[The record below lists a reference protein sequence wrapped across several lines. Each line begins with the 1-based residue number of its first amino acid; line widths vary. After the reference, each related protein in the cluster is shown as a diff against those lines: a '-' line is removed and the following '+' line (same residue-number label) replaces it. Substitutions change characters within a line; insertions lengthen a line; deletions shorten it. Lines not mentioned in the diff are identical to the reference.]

1 MNLAVAARLRFI
13 DCMLE
18 QYGTINRVV
27 LTDYFGLSV
36 PQVSLDIKAYMEAA
50 PANMVYDKTLRAYK
64 RTPEFKRVF
73 P

>member
-1 MNLAVAARLRFI
+1 MNLAIAARLRFI
-13 DCMLE
+13 DCMLQ
-18 QYGTINRVV
+18 QYGTVNRVV

-36 PQVSLDIKAYMEAA
+36 PQVSLDIKAYIAAA
-50 PANMVYDKTLRAYK
+50 PNNMVYDKMLKAYK